1 VDTHQKLSLLFAKN
15 FVVAMVRKTALT
27 ASAVVV
33 GSGLVTGTT
42 RAFMSSPAMDAT
54 QVQSAKT
61 HFLEKSW
68 ATPPVMSP
76 ENAGTAGHQG
86 ATLVPAAV
94 TAASA
99 LALTAAMAKGR
110 KSSASTKVVR
120 HFFGEAPAATPPKPR
135 KAESY
140 KDFVDPWLGSADL
153 GFDPLNLAT
162 KGGIFDTAA
171 TAVPE
176 TTYYNY
182 RESEVKHGRFAMTAF
197 LAIFAESADRG
208 ALLKQLGVA
217 GAQDNLDGTLGLDEV
232 QLPVLVVGLGA
243 QALAEYSLQRKE
255 DDGNFLSV
263 EYNRDRQPGDLG
275 FDPLSLMSGVGADKK
290 GTHNLEVNVGRLAM
304 IGVTAFLFREF
315 VAKDL

>member
-1 VDTHQKLSLLFAKN
+1 MMRAVCTTMAACLLAHATWCFVGPSTPSLLHKAPSS
-15 FVVAMVRKTALT
+15 A
-27 ASAVVV
+27 AS
-33 GSGLVTGTT
+33 GSII
-42 RAFMSSPAMDAT
+42 SPASDSSGG
-54 QVQSAKT
+54 Q
-61 HFLEKSW
+61 
-68 ATPPVMSP
+68 TPS
-76 ENAGTAGHQG
+76 
-86 ATLVPAAV
+86 LL

-99 LALTAAMAKGR
+99 LALAAAMARGR
-110 KSSASTKVVR
+110 KSSAKTKMVR
-120 HFFGEAPAATPPKPR
+120 HFFGDSAPAPPPPKPK

-140 KDFVDPWLGSADL
+140 KDFVDPWLGSADF
-153 GFDPLNLAT
+153 GFDPLNLAVS
-162 KGGIFDTAA
+162 GGIFDTAA

-182 RESEVKHGRFAMTAF
+182 RESEVKHGRFAMIAF

-232 QLPVLVVGLGA
+232 QLPVLVVGIGA

-275 FDPLSLMSGVGADKK
+275 FDPLGLVAGPGADKVA
-290 GTHNLEVNVGRLAM
+290 THNLEVNVGRLAM
-304 IGVTAFLFREF
+304 IGVTAFLFKEF